1 MSHRLHV
8 DNSVKLIGKLL
19 FGISEGSEVLNKVR
33 PAGQPL
39 ADDWT
44 CLKNM
49 VNKYIHFYLSSLSSI
64 MYIIAKIVRGYEVSI
79 EKRIDMVMTLLRQY
93 KIEKSVCGAQH
104 CIINQDTE
112 KIRHLLLY

>member
-1 MSHRLHV
+1 MKYRKAPEGSTRKTEAQKQVLEAMSHRLHV
-8 DNSVKLIGKLL
+8 DNSVKLVGKLL

-49 VNKYIHFYLSSLSSI
+49 VNKYIHFYLSFLSSI
-64 MYIIAKIVRGYEVSI
+64 IYIIATIFRGYEVSI
-79 EKRIDMVMTLLRQY
+79 EKTY
-93 KIEKSVCGAQH
+93 
-104 CIINQDTE
+104 
-112 KIRHLLLY
+112 